1 MVNLYSLVK
10 SSNHFRKM
18 EVDGLLFVEYK
29 CIMEETKFGIWSDH
43 NYFAYIIS
51 GRKMW
56 KSIFHD
62 YEVHQGDILFIKK
75 GANFTH
81 QFFDDEFCAI
91 FLFLPDDFIKSF
103 LQKNP
108 HFIKEAK
115 NKSLNPEPIVHLTPD
130 ELLESYFSS
139 VASYLSLSKKPN
151 EQLLKLKF
159 EELLLH
165 VCTNVHYQ
173 QLKDYFVSL
182 TQNQAHQMSYVME
195 ANFAYNLKLEDFA
208 RLCYLSLSSFKRLFK
223 QLYKT
228 TPAHWIKQRKLD
240 LARKLLVTSDLAI
253 SQISLQCGFE
263 DTSHFIRVFKSN
275 YKITPHQY
283 RLQQTLQPS

>member
-1 MVNLYSLVK
+1 
-10 SSNHFRKM
+10 M

-29 CIMEETKFGIWSDH
+29 CIMEETKFGIWSDN

-62 YEVHQGDILFIKK
+62 YEVRQGDILFIKK

-81 QFFDDEFCAI
+81 QFSDDEFCAI

-108 HFIKEAK
+108 HFIKESK
-115 NKSLNPEPIVHLTPD
+115 HKSLNPEPIVRLTPD

-173 QLKDYFVSL
+173 PLKDYFVSL

-195 ANFAYNLKLEDFA
+195 ANFAYHLRIEDFA

-240 LARKLLVTSDLAI
+240 LAVKLLITSDLAI

-263 DTSHFIRVFKSN
+263 DTSHFFKSN

-283 RLQQTLQPS
+283 RLQQTLQPG